1 MFTGI
6 GRGSLIHFSHFNIDS
21 VKGNITVSFGGMMET
36 GISGPPKLNVT
47 IEKNIGGP
55 WTVIPCINKIGSW

>member
-1 MFTGI
+1 LFTGI

-47 IEKNIGGP
+47 IEKNIGP
-55 WTVIPCINKIGSW
+55 L